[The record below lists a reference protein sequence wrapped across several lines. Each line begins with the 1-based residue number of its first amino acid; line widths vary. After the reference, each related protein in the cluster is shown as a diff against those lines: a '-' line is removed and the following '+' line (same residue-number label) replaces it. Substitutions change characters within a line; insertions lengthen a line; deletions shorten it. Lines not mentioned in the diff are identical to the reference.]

1 MMSTTMT
8 DNPQLTG
15 VPLMNSTITHN
26 PHLGSNTGTTV
37 SGASP
42 LRRSIAAT
50 AWLKLAV
57 IYLLVGISIGI
68 AMGATGNFVL
78 RPVHVH
84 IGLLGW
90 VTMAL
95 AGLIYSLHPAAAQS
109 RLATVHFW
117 LHNLALPVMMVALG
131 ALLTGYPQAVPAL
144 VASEFV
150 LAAGL
155 LAFAVNLFRNL
166 GR

>member
-1 MMSTTMT
+1 MMNTT
-8 DNPQLTG
+8 L
-15 VPLMNSTITHN
+15 THN
-26 PHLGSNTGTTV
+26 LKLGSSVGTSV
-37 SGASP
+37 AGASAG
-42 LRRSIAAT
+42 RRSVTAT
-50 AWLKLAV
+50 AWLKVAV

-95 AGLIYSLHPAAAQS
+95 AGLIYSLHPAAAAS
-109 RLATVHFW
+109 RLATAHFW
-117 LHNLALPVMMVALG
+117 LHNLALPVMMIALG
-131 ALLTGYPQAVPAL
+131 AMLTGHPQAVPAL
-144 VASEFV
+144 VASEFM

-155 LAFAVNLFRNL
+155 VAFAVNIFRNL

>member
-1 MMSTTMT
+1 MMNTTLAHNVNLGARVDTTMA
-8 DNPQLTG
+8 
-15 VPLMNSTITHN
+15 
-26 PHLGSNTGTTV
+26 
-37 SGASP
+37 GASS
-42 LRRSIAAT
+42 RRHSIAAT

-95 AGLIYSLHPAAAQS
+95 AGLIYSLHPAAAAS

-131 ALLTGYPQAVPAL
+131 AMLTGHPQAVPAL

-155 LAFAVNLFRNL
+155 VAFAVNIFRNL

>member
-1 MMSTTMT
+1 MMNTTLTHNTDLESSVGTTMA
-8 DNPQLTG
+8 
-15 VPLMNSTITHN
+15 
-26 PHLGSNTGTTV
+26 
-37 SGASP
+37 GASA
-42 LRRSIAAT
+42 LRGSIAVT
-50 AWLKLAV
+50 TWLKLAV
-57 IYLLVGISIGI
+57 IYLLVGVSIGI

-90 VTMAL
+90 VSLAL
-95 AGLIYSLHPAAAQS
+95 AGLIYSIHPAAARS

-117 LHNLALPVMMVALG
+117 LHNLALPVMMIALG
-131 ALLTGYPQAVPAL
+131 AMLTGHPQAIPAL

-155 LAFAVNLFRNL
+155 VAFALNVFRNL
-166 GR
+166 KPGANGDV